1 MSQIE
6 KEALVAHP
14 NARLL
19 PCGRLLLVERVLE
32 DGWTVLA
39 AAQAAGV
46 SRTTVYRWIA
56 RFRAEGT
63 VGLVDRSS
71 APRRRPGALPRREVE
86 RILRARRRFKHGPH
100 RLAWELGRARS
111 TIYDVL
117 RREGMSRLKD
127 FDRPTGL
134 RIRRSIPTDHCGERM
149 HVDVKKLGRIPA
161 GGGHRM
167 LGVQAGLANSRRHGK
182 NRGGVG
188 VDYLHSMV
196 DAHSRV
202 AYTEILGD
210 EKGST
215 CAAFVLRAARS
226 FTSLGV
232 PIEEVM
238 TDEHLSYRRSRDFA
252 EALAVIG
259 ARHRTTGPYRPR
271 INGKVERFHRTLNDE
286 WAYIRLYTSN
296 AARSRALPR
305 FLDRYNRRRPHA
317 ALGGLTPMQVLA
329 NNVGG
334 KLS

>member
-1 MSQIE
+1 M
-6 KEALVAHP
+6 AHP

-32 DGWTVLA
+32 EGWSVLA

-56 RFRAEGT
+56 RFLAEG
-63 VGLVDRSS
+63 VAGLEDRSS
-71 APRRRPGALPRREVE
+71 APHRRPGSLPRREVE
-86 RILRARRRFKHGPH
+86 RILRARRRSKHGPH
-100 RLAWELGRARS
+100 RLAWELGLARS

-127 FDRPTGL
+127 FDRPTGT
-134 RIRRSIPTDHCGERM
+134 RIRRSIPTHHCGERM

-167 LGVQAGLANSRRHGK
+167 LGVQAGLANSRAHGK

-188 VDYLHSMV
+188 IDYLHSMV

-210 EKGST
+210 EKGAT
-215 CAAFVLRAARS
+215 CAAFVLRAADY

-232 PIEEVM
+232 RIEEVM
-238 TDEHLSYRRSRDFA
+238 TDEHMSYRVSFDFA
-252 EALAVIG
+252 AALSAIG
-259 ARHRTTGPYRPR
+259 ARHRRTGPYRPR

-296 AARSRALPR
+296 GARSRALPR
-305 FLDRYNRRRPHA
+305 FLEHYNRRRPHFA
-317 ALGGLTPMQVLA
+317 HDGLTPMQVLA

-334 KLS
+334 KFT

>member
-1 MSQIE
+1 
-6 KEALVAHP
+6 
-14 NARLL
+14 
-19 PCGRLLLVERVLE
+19 LLLVERVLA

-56 RFRAEGT
+56 RFRDEG
-63 VGLVDRSS
+63 VSGLVDRSS
-71 APRRRPGALPRREVE
+71 APHRRPTTLPRREID
-86 RILRARRRFKHGPH
+86 RIVRARRRLKHGPH

-111 TIYDVL
+111 TIYGVL

-127 FDRPTGL
+127 FDRPTGA

-167 LGVQAGLANSRRHGK
+167 LGIEVGAINSRRAGK
-182 NRGGVG
+182 NRGGIG

-202 AYTEILGD
+202 AYTEILRD

-215 CAAFVLRAARS
+215 CAAFVRRAADY
-226 FTSLGV
+226 FQELGV
-232 PIEEVM
+232 RIEEVM
-238 TDEHLSYRRSRDFA
+238 TDQHMSYRISRDFA
-252 EALAVIG
+252 AALSAIG
-259 ARHRTTGPYRPR
+259 ARHKTTGPYRPR

-305 FLDRYNRRRPHA
+305 FLDYYNRRRPHT
-317 ALGGLTPMQVLA
+317 ALDGRTPLQVLA
-329 NNVGG
+329 NNVSG
-334 KLS
+334 KFR